1 MSELDKDK
9 CTGCF
14 GAANNDCDQCSR
26 RGGDGLKRMREMT
39 WDDYGISRHRYA
51 ELKAFCL
58 QYEEKKSKINRG
70 ICGVKYKDTPGGGTR
85 KDSLEQEAIRNVMY
99 QKDCE
104 MIEQAAIA
112 AAPEIYQYIIKS
124 VSNDLS
130 YQYIEYDDKL
140 GRIPVGINEFYGYR
154 RLFYHY
160 LDKLKIGDKIDLVS

>member
-1 MSELDKDK
+1 M
-9 CTGCF
+9 
-14 GAANNDCDQCSR
+14 A
-26 RGGDGLKRMREMT
+26 KRLREMT

-58 QYEEKKSKINRG
+58 QYDEKKSKISRG
-70 ICGVKYKDTPGGGTR
+70 ISAVTNDGMPHGNYKGNP
-85 KDSLEQEAIRNVMY
+85 LEANAIRNVTY

-112 AAPEIYQYIIKS
+112 ASAEIYPYIIKS
-124 VSNDLS
+124 VTNDLS
-130 YQYIEYDDKL
+130 YPFIEYDEAL

-160 LDKLKIGDKIDLVS
+160 LDLLKNGDKLDLLL